1 MTKKMLLLVLA
12 LALLSIPF
20 SVSDDADAAPE
31 PELLGADGNILRS
44 PLIDGTTVQLDTIT
58 SSDGSIRYIL
68 HSGSILS
75 IGMGHFGNSTLNSY
89 CMAVKASPSAVID
102 SSFVGNTGMSM
113 TLHTDPGC
121 GNMPSAVFE
130 MTRSN
135 GYVSAIVNNL
145 SGSEMYY
152 IKIVTMEDYS
162 FGDIADLTS
171 ASGITFTFQFTS
183 SEVVT
188 VTLDPNGGSLSQTEL
203 VVPINGTYG
212 NLPIPTRT
220 GHIFDGWFTQPSGGD
235 KITSSTEVTQTSDHT
250 LYAHWTK
257 VVTVSFDTDGGSPQP
272 QSKDVN
278 VGDRYGELPA
288 VIKEHHSFDGWYV
301 DDGTRITSD
310 STVTIRNDHTLHAQW
325 IPGKLTVSFDMNG
338 SQSQPPSSRE
348 FTYGT
353 EYSGLPTPERYGY
366 AFDGWFTSS
375 EGGTEVSDG
384 DDVDRTGSITLY
396 AHWTPKVI
404 TVSFDT
410 AGGTQV
416 QSVRITFGDT
426 YGNLPVTT
434 KDGYDFSG
442 WYLSD
447 GSPVSGSTEVTI
459 GEDHTLTAHWTP
471 RTYTV
476 TFDTAGGSQTS
487 PVSIDVTF
495 GQPYGTLP
503 ITSKT
508 GSVFSGWYTS
518 DGTLIT
524 ESTVVSISQD
534 HRLIA
539 HWVPKTV
546 TVTFDPN
553 GGSAKEMTKVVTVG
567 GKYGKLPTASK
578 MGHTFS
584 GWYTSPD
591 GGTKV
596 VPGTD
601 VTQTID
607 HTLYAHWSKNTPV
620 DPTPTPKPE
629 PKPPEHHESEVI
641 EDDGSRTETSKTVT
655 KDGNITVTEEKE
667 VNTGLDGYTSTKDT
681 TSVSEK
687 TSSGSVTEISS
698 KTVIRDPKG
707 NIIGISETSGTV
719 TVDGDITRSSLITV
733 NRDGKDNILSEDK
746 IERTEISK
754 DGTIETTETTVS
766 VGPDGTVITEIST
779 ISKGNEGSLE
789 KTVDRKVTYQDT
801 SGRTVSVESSE
812 SEIREMG
819 VSGGVTK
826 VTTSVNTITGSDG
839 NIISLQEVRSE
850 VTNRMDGDT
859 SIVSS
864 SVITVSKDAGGNIV
878 STVKDDSETVRSPG
892 SDIVTSFRTETDSSL
907 GNRVEEG
914 IRSSDPTYSVTTV
927 ASKVTFD
934 DHVVIGVHTT
944 LNYLDEPHLD
954 SDDVDIAYQ
963 HSVRTTY
970 GTEFESSDRFVRVS
984 SSDTTATATQSA
996 FLSMSERG
1004 IGLYVEGSEGS
1015 LTYDA
1020 DSCRVFSDIGGEVRV
1035 SMNIGGDLTNA
1046 QKDVIGEN
1054 HYITISATS
1063 GDVYISDIGGKVTMT
1078 FAFDVGEGRFRA
1090 CYVADDGSVEEMP
1103 WSYERHAGKVSIE
1116 SGHHSVYAMIPA
1128 EETERDDAG
1137 FSLISVVIIFIIVA
1151 VAGAAII
1158 WRNRA

>member
-1 MTKKMLLLVLA
+1 MNKLIFIIISA
-12 LALLSIPF
+12 LIVLLSPIAFQESDASSDPLSIGLYQEGMPDTPLSGPLIDSIMLVNTETTPSGISYKVPAGTILSQNRGYLKVNGDITTCSLEVSIPSSSIAGSMIGQTGLRIALSSDSGTSEIILDHTNGFSSGISSIIIGTPYHITVTTATAYSSGIAPSDNVRMDITF
-20 SVSDDADAAPE
+20 SVS
-31 PELLGADGNILRS
+31 
-44 PLIDGTTVQLDTIT
+44 
-58 SSDGSIRYIL
+58 SSDIIP
-68 HSGSILS
+68 I
-75 IGMGHFGNSTLNSY
+75 
-89 CMAVKASPSAVID
+89 
-102 SSFVGNTGMSM
+102 SF
-113 TLHTDPGC
+113 
-121 GNMPSAVFE
+121 
-130 MTRSN
+130 
-135 GYVSAIVNNL
+135 
-145 SGSEMYY
+145 
-152 IKIVTMEDYS
+152 
-162 FGDIADLTS
+162 
-171 ASGITFTFQFTS
+171 
-183 SEVVT
+183 
-188 VTLDPNGGSLSQTEL
+188 DPNGGTTDISSKN
-203 VVPINGTYG
+203 VIVGGIYG
-212 NLPIPTRT
+212 DLPIPTRS

-235 KITSSTEVTQTSDHT
+235 GITYSTIVTQASDHT

-257 VVTVSFDTDGGSPQP
+257 VVTVTFDPNGGSFPTP
-272 QSKDVN
+272 ASKEVL
-278 VGDRYGELPA
+278 VGGGYGELP
-288 VIKEHHSFDGWYV
+288 VITREHHSFDGWFT
-301 DDGTRITSD
+301 DDGAKVTSD
-310 STVTIRNDHTLHAQW
+310 STVAIQNDHTLHAQW
-325 IPGKLTVSFDMNG
+325 TPGKLIVNFDMNG
-338 SQSQPPSSRE
+338 SQSQSPSSRE

-353 EYSGLPTPERYGY
+353 EYSGLLTPERYGY
-366 AFDGWFTSS
+366 TFDGWFTSP

-396 AHWTPKVI
+396 AHWIPKVI

-434 KDGYDFSG
+434 KEGYNLSG
-442 WYLSD
+442 WYLPD
-447 GSPVSGSTEVTI
+447 GSSVSGSTEVTI

-476 TFDTAGGSQTS
+476 TFDVAGGSQTS

-503 ITSKT
+503 ITSKN
-508 GSVFSGWYTS
+508 GSVFSGWYTF

-524 ESTVVSISQD
+524 ESTIVSISQD
-534 HRLIA
+534 HTLIA
-539 HWVPKTV
+539 HWNPKTV

-553 GGSAKEMTKVVTVG
+553 GGSAEEMTKVVTVG

-584 GWYTSPD
+584 GWYTSPE
-591 GGTKV
+591 GGTRV

-601 VTQTID
+601 VIQTTD

-620 DPTPTPKPE
+620 DPSPTPKPE
-629 PKPPEHHESEVI
+629 PKPPEYHESEVI

-655 KDGNITVTEEKE
+655 KDGNITITEEKE
-667 VNTGLDGYTSTKDT
+667 VNTGLNGSTSTKET

-698 KTVIRDPKG
+698 KTVMRDSKG
-707 NIIGISETSGTV
+707 NIIGTSETNGTV
-719 TVDGDITRSSLITV
+719 TVDGDLTTSSLTTV

-766 VGPDGTVITEIST
+766 VGPDGTIITEIST
-779 ISKGNEGSLE
+779 ISKDNEGSLE
-789 KTVDRKVTYQDT
+789 KTVDRKVTYLDT
-801 SGRTVSVESSE
+801 SGKTVSVESSE
-812 SEIREMG
+812 SEIRETG
-819 VSGGVTK
+819 ISGGITK

-839 NIISLQEVRSE
+839 NIIFSQEVRSE

-864 SVITVSKDAGGNIV
+864 SVITVSKDAGGNII

-892 SDIVTSFRTETDSSL
+892 SDIVTTFRTETDSSL
-907 GNRVEEG
+907 GNRIEEG

-934 DHVVIGVHTT
+934 DNVVIGVHTT

-970 GTEFESSDRFVRVS
+970 GTEFELSDRFVRVEANN
-984 SSDTTATATQSA
+984 TVTIATQSA
-996 FLSMSERG
+996 FMNMSEKG
-1004 IGLYVEGSEGS
+1004 IGLYVKGPEGS

-1020 DSCRVFSDIGGEVRV
+1020 DSCRTFASIGGDVKV
-1035 SMNIGGDLTNA
+1035 SMDIGGDLTEE
-1046 QKDVIGEN
+1046 QRKVIGGN
-1054 HYITISATS
+1054 HYITISAIS

-1078 FAFDVGEGRFRA
+1078 FAFDIGEGRFRA
-1090 CYVADDGSVEEMP
+1090 CYIADDGSMEEMP
-1103 WSYERHAGKVSIE
+1103 WSYDYHTGKVSIE
-1116 SGHHSVYAMIPA
+1116 SGHHSVYAMIPVDDP
-1128 EETERDDAG
+1128 EEGG
-1137 FSLISVVIIFIIVA
+1137 FPILSLMAIILALLVASILFIFI
-1151 VAGAAII
+1151 
-1158 WRNRA
+1158 RRRS

>member
-1 MTKKMLLLVLA
+1 MNRKIAMFMTFLMVISVSILCTSVDSSADAGSINIYNGSSVYTGPLLDDVRLEPSTITTSEGIEFILPSGTILTDREYHIRSTIEGQYSLEISMSPSSPIGSDFLSQCGITVS
-12 LALLSIPF
+12 LLSSEC
-20 SVSDDADAAPE
+20 SVVGSAS
-31 PELLGADGNILRS
+31 LTS
-44 PLIDGTTVQLDTIT
+44 PGYKGTIDHLQGQE
-58 SSDGSIRYIL
+58 S
-68 HSGSILS
+68 
-75 IGMGHFGNSTLNSY
+75 
-89 CMAVKASPSAVID
+89 
-102 SSFVGNTGMSM
+102 
-113 TLHTDPGC
+113 
-121 GNMPSAVFE
+121 
-130 MTRSN
+130 
-135 GYVSAIVNNL
+135 
-145 SGSEMYY
+145 YY
-152 IKIVTMEDYS
+152 IRMITASSYQGTQVPE
-162 FGDIADLTS
+162 
-171 ASGITFTFQFTS
+171 ASGITFTFTADYDQNHIVSF
-183 SEVVT
+183 
-188 VTLDPNGGSLSQTEL
+188 DPNGGIVSPTSKIVIEG
-203 VVPINGTYG
+203 NTYG
-212 NLPIPTRT
+212 DLPIPTRT
-220 GHIFDGWFTQPSGGD
+220 GHIFDGWFTQLSGGEE
-235 KITSSTEVTQTSDHT
+235 ITSSTEVTQTSDHT
-250 LYAHWTK
+250 LYAHWKK
-257 VVTVSFDTDGGSPQP
+257 VVTISFDTDGGSPQP
-272 QSKDVN
+272 QSKEVN
-278 VGDRYGELPA
+278 VGGGYGELP
-288 VIKEHHSFDGWYV
+288 VVTKEHHSFEGWFT
-301 DDGTRITSD
+301 DNGTRITSD
-310 STVTIRNDHTLHAQW
+310 SIVTIQNDHTLHVKW
-325 IPGKLTVSFDMNG
+325 IPGKLTVTFDMNG
-338 SQSQPPSSRE
+338 SQSQPPSSKE

-366 AFDGWFTSS
+366 TFDGWFTSS

-384 DDVDRTGSITLY
+384 DDVDRIGSITLY
-396 AHWTPKVI
+396 AHWIPKVI

-434 KDGYDFSG
+434 KEGYDLSG
-442 WYLSD
+442 WYLPD
-447 GSPVSGSTEVTI
+447 GSPVFGSTEVTI
-459 GEDHTLTAHWTP
+459 DEDHTLTAHWTP

-476 TFDTAGGSQTS
+476 TFDVAGGSQTS

-518 DGTLIT
+518 DGTLVT

-534 HRLIA
+534 HTLIA

-553 GGSAKEMTKVVTVG
+553 GGSAEEMTKVVTVG

-584 GWYTSPD
+584 GWYTSPE
-591 GGTKV
+591 GGTRV

-601 VTQTID
+601 VTQTTD

-620 DPTPTPKPE
+620 DPSPTPKPE
-629 PKPPEHHESEVI
+629 PKPPEYHESEVI

-667 VNTGLDGYTSTKDT
+667 VNTGLDGSTSTRDT
-681 TSVSEK
+681 ISVSEK

-719 TVDGDITRSSLITV
+719 TVDGDLTRSSLTTV

-766 VGPDGTVITEIST
+766 VGPDGTIITEIST
-779 ISKGNEGSLE
+779 VSKGNEGSLE
-789 KTVDRKVTYQDT
+789 KIVDRKVTYQDT

-812 SEIREMG
+812 SEIRETG
-819 VSGGVTK
+819 VSGGITK

-839 NIISLQEVRSE
+839 NIISSQEVRSE
-850 VTNRMDGDT
+850 VTNRTDGDV

-864 SVITVSKDAGGNIV
+864 SVITVSKDAGGNIT
-878 STVKDDSETVRSPG
+878 STVNDDSETVRSPG
-892 SDIVTSFRTETDSSL
+892 SDIVTTFRTETDSSL
-907 GNRVEEG
+907 GNRIEEG

-934 DHVVIGVHTT
+934 DNVVIGVHTA

-996 FLSMSERG
+996 FLNMSERG
-1004 IGLYVEGSEGS
+1004 MGLYVEGSEGS

-1020 DSCRVFSDIGGEVRV
+1020 DSCRRFSDIGGDVRV
-1035 SMNIGGDLTNA
+1035 SMNIGGGLTEE
-1046 QKDVIGEN
+1046 QRKVIGEN

-1063 GDVYISDIGGKVTMT
+1063 GDVYISDIGGKVTMA
-1078 FAFDVGEGRFRA
+1078 FAFDIGEGMYRA
-1090 CYVADDGSVEEMP
+1090 CYITDDGSVEEMP
-1103 WSYERHAGKVSIE
+1103 WSYDRHTGKVSIE
-1116 SGHHSVYAMIPA
+1116 SGHHSVYAMIQA
-1128 EETERDDAG
+1128 EESQSDGMSPWIFVT
-1137 FSLISVVIIFIIVA
+1137 IVIIIVA
-1151 VAGAAII
+1151 AVGAAII